1 MTLPSGHPKSRL
13 IKKFTALGPYIREGK
28 CEDNRFFFDCLA
40 VCVNVKPAP
49 EVREFWGWWLVL
61 EPCEGGFNCQSEV
74 GLYNKEGVWLAKQPH
89 ADGLDAVASSR
100 QRFLLNLQ
108 NKLKGWQLSL
118 NAADQGLLDY
128 PSAA

>member
-1 MTLPSGHPKSRL
+1 MSHSLPHRQL
-13 IKKFTALGPYIREGK
+13 VREFMALGPYLRQEQSEPG
-28 CEDNRFFFDCLA
+28 RYFFDCLA
-40 VCVNVKPAP
+40 SCLNLSAEP

-61 EPCEGGFNCQSEV
+61 EPCEGGFNCQSELV
-74 GLYNKEGVWLAKQPH
+74 LYNKEGVWLAKQPH

-118 NAADQGLLDY
+118 NAADQGLLDS
-128 PSAA
+128 PSVA